1 MKIMTWNI
9 KHGGSKG
16 KLKDILLN
24 IIEHNADIVVL
35 TEYRV
40 ENGKEISQSLRDRGW
55 NYQLSSNPPLKTNG
69 IFIASKR
76 EICNTAIDYKLPEAS
91 HRWLD
96 VILKGVDLRVLGI
109 HIPGAGDKWG
119 KENFWKAVV
128 DFGKSKIGEKILIIG
143 DFNTGL
149 DMDAEGTPFQLSDY
163 MVRLNELGWTDA
175 WRFKNTSLREYTWY
189 SKAGNGFRL
198 DYAYLSPKLKNG
210 LINVFHSHQERIREL
225 SDHSSL
231 RIELNPF

>member
-1 MKIMTWNI
+1 MESKMKIMTWNI

-96 VILKGVDLRVLGI
+96 VILKGV
-109 HIPGAGDKWG
+109 
-119 KENFWKAVV
+119 E
-128 DFGKSKIGEKILIIG
+128 
-143 DFNTGL
+143 
-149 DMDAEGTPFQLSDY
+149 
-163 MVRLNELGWTDA
+163 LNELGWTDA